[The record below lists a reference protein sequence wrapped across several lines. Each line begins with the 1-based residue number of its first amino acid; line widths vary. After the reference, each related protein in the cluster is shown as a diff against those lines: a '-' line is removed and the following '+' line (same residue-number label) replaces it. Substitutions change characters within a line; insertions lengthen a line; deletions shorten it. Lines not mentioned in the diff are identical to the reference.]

1 MSCVKYLKVSYC
13 FFLKFQRSVL
23 GTSSKRPEKMSVGW
37 RPWHVPRTSILNLS
51 YKCIF
56 NALISILFQQMC
68 AWNNN
73 CFIVLGFW
81 RNVLKTSYK
90 GPKVTSGVWRS
101 WDVPRTS
108 MLNINAKHISVVIFS
123 GLVHQ
128 SVYYILKS

>member
-23 GTSSKRPEKMSVGW
+23 WTSSKHSEKMSVEW
-37 RPWHVPRTSILNLS
+37 RLWNVPRTSILNLS

-56 NALISILFQQMC
+56 TALISILFQQMC
-68 AWNNN
+68 AWNTNS
-73 CFIVLGFW
+73 FIVLGFW

-90 GPKVTSGVWRS
+90 GPKVTPGVWRS

-108 MLNINAKHISVVIFS
+108 MLNISAKHISVVIFS